1 MATGNTRVVLER
13 RSVNIHGI
21 KHRISMKFP
30 NSEIAQI
37 LLSEPDEIGSI
48 DEFLAKVGT
57 WLAVVDTEKQR
68 VYSSLERKG
77 GMKK

>member
-1 MATGNTRVVLER
+1 MATGNTRLNR
-13 RSVNIHGI
+13 VNMQIL
-21 KHRISMKFP
+21 KNRFAMKFP

-57 WLAVVDTEKQR
+57 WLAVLDTEKQR

-77 GMKK
+77 GIK